1 MISASAKKANFGR
14 APCAHTGLNIPAG
27 LVQKSRQG
35 REVISEKLYMIPFK
49 RSWSFIW
56 PVRYII
62 ENFSFLRVFTPWA
75 AEHDSLDSSQMEY
88 HIKRHHHNNTFLAN
102 QFDTL
107 QGLVEGMRPLWLG
120 LS

>member
-1 MISASAKKANFGR
+1 MPILHRPRFRNGKTMESVVLFMLDKHNVTS
-14 APCAHTGLNIPAG
+14 
-27 LVQKSRQG
+27 LV
-35 REVISEKLYMIPFK
+35 Y
-49 RSWSFIW
+49 
-56 PVRYII
+56 
-62 ENFSFLRVFTPWA
+62 TPWA